1 MPWIEKLDGNLIANA
16 SLKWTASKRGLPS
29 AVELHLERPL
39 PCFSDESA
47 IGKARLPLW
56 VERGRYK
63 RPGIPNLIRLL
74 ERDNRVRDELFLHFP
89 ERALGPVLPWKPF
102 RTHFSPAAA
111 AR

>member
-1 MPWIEKLDGNLIANA
+1 VPWIEKLDGNLIENA

-56 VERGRYK
+56 VNSRSLSHMRYW
-63 RPGIPNLIRLL
+63 RPLSNLSGGFAGI
-74 ERDNRVRDELFLHFP
+74 
-89 ERALGPVLPWKPF
+89 A
-102 RTHFSPAAA
+102 
-111 AR
+111 